1 VKAEKLALWAA
12 SLLQDKKAG
21 DPAILDLKKLTTM
34 CDFFV
39 LCHGT
44 SDTHVRGLADY
55 LEEEFKKKH
64 LLAGTVEG
72 YREAEWVLIDLGDV
86 IVHIF
91 SEAAREF
98 YDLERLWGDAP
109 HLEVPSA

>member
-1 VKAEKLALWAA
+1 VKA
-12 SLLQDKKAG
+12 DKKALLAAELLK
-21 DPAILDLKKLTTM
+21 DKKAQDAVIIDLKKLTLI
-34 CDFFV
+34 CDYFV

-44 SDTHVRGLADY
+44 SDTHVRGMADHL
-55 LEEEFKKKH
+55 LEEFRKKN
-64 LLAGTVEG
+64 LPAEGIEG
-72 YREAEWVLIDLGDV
+72 YREADWVLIDLGEV

-109 HLEVPSA
+109 RQQA